1 VSKKDQVLIVA
12 MILVAF
18 VAASAKKVA
27 TSNGT

>member
-1 VSKKDQVLIVA
+1 MTKKDQVLIVA

-27 TSNGT
+27 TTNG